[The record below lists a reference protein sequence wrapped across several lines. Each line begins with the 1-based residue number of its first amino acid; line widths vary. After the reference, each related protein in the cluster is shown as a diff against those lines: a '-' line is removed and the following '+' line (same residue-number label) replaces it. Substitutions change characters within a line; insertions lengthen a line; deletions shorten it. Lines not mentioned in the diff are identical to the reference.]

1 MKILIIISII
11 YSIQSM
17 NDINKTL
24 PVINMCGKI
33 GEYKEPENETDCFKG
48 NNTFGGKCCYVRF
61 ESINNEKPTKKSVCV
76 AVPSIS
82 KKDIEFANEIAFSRG
97 YSITVKCKQFFLNIN
112 LYILLIYFV
121 IF

>member
-1 MKILIIISII
+1 M
-11 YSIQSM
+11 
-17 NDINKTL
+17 
-24 PVINMCGKI
+24 
-33 GEYKEPENETDCFKG
+33 
-48 NNTFGGKCCYVRF
+48 
-61 ESINNEKPTKKSVCV
+61 KPTKKSVCV

-112 LYILLIYFV
+112 FFILLIYFV

>member
-61 ESINNEKPTKKSVCV
+61 ESINNEKPIKKSVCV